1 MFMKIQKMNKIK
13 FHVLPL
19 VLLFALFGSCVED
32 VTESTKEP
40 TRYASSEINSY
51 SDLFDMFW
59 NTMNQK
65 YNYFNEQKGMD
76 WEAVYKEYA
85 PKFKELKTW
94 NRETEYSKAEISE
107 DCEKAEEYFTDIID
121 PIIDYISNPD
131 IQARRDSIGDVGYE
145 GNINYELLLSLDPD
159 LVLLYGVN
167 GASAMESKLE
177 ELDIP
182 FMYVGDYLEE
192 SPLGKA
198 EWMVVLSEVTGKREK
213 GEKAFA
219 AIPVRYNALKKKV
232 ADSTLGTPSVML
244 NVPYGDSWFMPST
257 QSYVAR
263 LITDAGGRYIYQKN
277 TGNASIPIDLEE
289 AYLLAS
295 DADMWLNVGMA
306 NSLDDLKASCPK
318 FTDTRCFKNGE
329 VYNNNARTN
338 TAGGNDYYESAVVN
352 PDIVLR
358 DLVKIFHPEL
368 VQEECVYYK
377 QLK

>member
-1 MFMKIQKMNKIK
+1 MKSLCRNPGQIQRLEK
-13 FHVLPL
+13 
-19 VLLFALFGSCVED
+19 
-32 VTESTKEP
+32 ESG
-40 TRYASSEINSY
+40 RQY
-51 SDLFDMFW
+51 
-59 NTMNQK
+59 
-65 YNYFNEQKGMD
+65 
-76 WEAVYKEYA
+76 
-85 PKFKELKTW
+85 
-94 NRETEYSKAEISE
+94 
-107 DCEKAEEYFTDIID
+107 
-121 PIIDYISNPD
+121 
-131 IQARRDSIGDVGYE
+131 
-145 GNINYELLLSLDPD
+145 
-159 LVLLYGVN
+159 
-167 GASAMESKLE
+167 
-177 ELDIP
+177 
-182 FMYVGDYLEE
+182 
-192 SPLGKA
+192 
-198 EWMVVLSEVTGKREK
+198 
-213 GEKAFA
+213 
-219 AIPVRYNALKKKV
+219 
-232 ADSTLGTPSVML
+232 LGTPSVML
-244 NVPYGDSWFMPST
+244 NVPYGDSCSCFNPKLCS
-257 QSYVAR
+257 R